1 MVNELKEYI
10 YLNNKIE
17 YILEQIGCTKITYH
31 SNNDY
36 YSSCQADGD
45 NEQGVNIKN
54 CKYLNYR
61 SYTRGVDYSDGKDL
75 INLVQDTLKYTFAK
89 ALKYCDNPKL
99 KELGYKRM
107 HFLNHKYF
115 MMLHIEDD
123 KVIIDNIFHE
133 LQDYENYLI

>member
-1 MVNELKEYI
+1 MVYEIVVTSDAEAD
-10 YLNNKIE
+10 
-17 YILEQIGCTKITYH
+17 LEQFIRYLIYDKKNDQAARSLLRDFEETTKVLAKI
-31 SNNDY
+31 
-36 YSSCQADGD
+36 
-45 NEQGVNIKN
+45 
-54 CKYLNYR
+54 
-61 SYTRGVDYSDGKDL
+61 
-75 INLVQDTLKYTFAK
+75 AK

-133 LQDYENYLI
+133 LQDYENYLL